1 MKVKISIKSVEKM
14 TNMIKIITKHQL
26 LSHFSIKFFIIF
38 IHSSSSIF
46 LHCPFILHQYRG
58 ERERDRLLL
67 RERVGDREFR
77 GVRERLR
84 LSLWRTGERE
94 WRGDRDRE
102 RLGGDR
108 VRERERRG
116 ERLRLRE

>member
-1 MKVKISIKSVEKM
+1 
-14 TNMIKIITKHQL
+14 L
-26 LSHFSIKFFIIF
+26 P
-38 IHSSSSIF
+38 IH
-46 LHCPFILHQYRG
+46 PFQYRG

-67 RERVGDREFR
+67 RERVGDREFC

-94 WRGDRDRE
+94 WRGDRE